1 MYVYEN
7 DSRSVSYPVKPRY
20 DSSFPTRDFTSQNYP
35 STDFTPK
42 NYPASDFTPKKY
54 PPSDFMLT
62 NRRRDETNDGDNLQ
76 LEGEKIMMKGSSI
89 NEVTN
94 NVY

>member
-20 DSSFPTRDFTSQNYP
+20 ESSFPTRDFTSQNYP
-35 STDFTPK
+35 T
-42 NYPASDFTPKKY
+42 SDFTPKKY

-76 LEGEKIMMKGSSI
+76 LEGEKIMMKG
-89 NEVTN
+89 V
-94 NVY
+94 VHKWGHK